1 MLENHS
7 DTIAYTATPFWQW
20 DSVPLSDGTVQLDV
34 PYDSI
39 FQPREAM
46 DTVFRKSLFQR
57 HSLQVQHTDS
67 LMRPD
72 TTEPAWI
79 FVTLILLTALICLYG
94 KLRKIRPLTLLKSLI
109 NHRAMDRMVRDCN
122 LNRSIIMLPMGLL
135 LVAAVCMPIH
145 RMALQHTGVGGYLL
159 LFLGVSLLYMLRNGI
174 FRLLGNTFE
183 NKHGVALYM
192 TNNYFY
198 NLMEA
203 TVTTILL
210 YPFFYLPGAQ
220 ATMLIVI
227 GAFLA
232 FAFVIRFV
240 RGVKVF
246 LTLKNSSCFYL
257 FYYLC
262 IVEITPIL
270 VVIKWFIA
278 Q

>member
-1 MLENHS
+1 MSNVLADQRNS
-7 DTIAYTATPFWQW
+7 GYLRIYYDYVPDYDALTIN
-20 DSVPLSDGTVQLDV
+20 
-34 PYDSI
+34 
-39 FQPREAM
+39 EA
-46 DTVFRKSLFQR
+46 V
-57 HSLQVQHTDS
+57 
-67 LMRPD
+67 
-72 TTEPAWI
+72 
-79 FVTLILLTALICLYG
+79 
-94 KLRKIRPLTLLKSLI
+94 
-109 NHRAMDRMVRDCN
+109 
-122 LNRSIIMLPMGLL
+122 GLL
-135 LVAAVCMPIH
+135 REERYAE
-145 RMALQHTGVGGYLL
+145 ALPLL
-159 LFLGVSLLYMLRNGI
+159 RGVSEASRAWNAL
-174 FRLLGNTFE
+174 
-183 NKHGVALYM
+183 GVALYM

>member
-7 DTIAYTATPFWQW
+7 DTIDYTATPFWQW

-67 LMRPD
+67 LVRPD
-72 TTEPAWI
+72 TAEPAWI

-94 KLRKIRPLTLLKSLI
+94 KLRKIRPLTLL
-109 NHRAMDRMVRDCN
+109 
-122 LNRSIIMLPMGLL
+122 IMLPMGLL

-159 LFLGVSLLYMLRNGI
+159 LSLGVSLLYMLRNGI